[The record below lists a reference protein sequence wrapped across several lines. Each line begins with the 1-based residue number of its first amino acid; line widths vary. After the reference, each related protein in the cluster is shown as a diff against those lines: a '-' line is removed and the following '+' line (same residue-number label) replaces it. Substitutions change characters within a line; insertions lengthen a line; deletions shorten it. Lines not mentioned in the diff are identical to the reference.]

1 MTLEKLQSAMIAAMK
16 EKNKARKEVISSLV
30 SAVKK
35 TAIDK
40 LCKDNITEDLV
51 DQVILKEK
59 KTIQEMIEGCPVF
72 RTDLLEEY
80 KYKMSVIE
88 EFAPKLMT
96 AKEDIKDFIIALLS
110 SSGIEPVKENKNQ
123 IMKTVMPALKG
134 KADMKI
140 ANQVMG
146 EIL

>member
-35 TAIDK
+35 AAIDK

>member
-88 EFAPKLMT
+88 EFAPKIMT
-96 AKEDIKDFIIALLS
+96 AKEDIKDFIIALLF
-110 SSGIEPVKENKNQ
+110 SSGIDPVKENKNQ